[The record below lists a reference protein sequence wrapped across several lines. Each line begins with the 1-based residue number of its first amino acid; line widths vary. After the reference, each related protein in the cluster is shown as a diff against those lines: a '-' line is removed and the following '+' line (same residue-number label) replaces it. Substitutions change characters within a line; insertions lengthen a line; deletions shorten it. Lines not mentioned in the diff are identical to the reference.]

1 MIVLFMFDAQRQPL
15 DSHLTSSYEFKEGD
29 GTLNTTVTRAMLSE
43 AAARRTGLSKAD
55 TATIG
60 EAMFALMTEAL
71 MAGENV
77 KLTAFG
83 SLQVRARAERLG
95 RNPRTGTEHRISP
108 RQTVVFTPSAQLRS
122 VLNPSTPLPSAG
134 KVRQSA

>member
-1 MIVLFMFDAQRQPL
+1 
-15 DSHLTSSYEFKEGD
+15 
-29 GTLNTTVTRAMLSE
+29 MLSE

-55 TATIG
+55 TAAIG
-60 EAMFALMTEAL
+60 EAMFALMGEAL

-108 RQTVVFTPSAQLRS
+108 RQTVVFTPSAQLREA
-122 VLNPSTPLPSAG
+122 LNHPEPSPSAG

>member
-1 MIVLFMFDAQRQPL
+1 
-15 DSHLTSSYEFKEGD
+15 
-29 GTLNTTVTRAMLSE
+29 MLSE
-43 AAARRTGLSKAD
+43 AAAQRTGLARSD
-55 TATIG
+55 TAAIG
-60 EAMFALMTEAL
+60 DAMFALMAEAL

-108 RQTVVFTPSAQLRS
+108 RQTVVFTPSAQLREALERS
-122 VLNPSTPLPSAG
+122 RSSAAPSAPIP
-134 KVRQSA
+134 QPA

>member
-1 MIVLFMFDAQRQPL
+1 
-15 DSHLTSSYEFKEGD
+15 
-29 GTLNTTVTRAMLSE
+29 MLSE

-55 TATIG
+55 TAAIS
-60 EAMFALMTEAL
+60 EAMIALMGEAL

-108 RQTVVFTPSAQLRS
+108 RQTVVFTPSAQLRAA
-122 VLNPSTPLPSAG
+122 LERAG
-134 KVRQSA
+134 TASSSRVSEPA

>member
-1 MIVLFMFDAQRQPL
+1 
-15 DSHLTSSYEFKEGD
+15 
-29 GTLNTTVTRAMLSE
+29 MLSE

-55 TATIG
+55 AAAIG
-60 EAMFALMTEAL
+60 DAMFALMGEAL

-83 SLQVRARAERLG
+83 SLQVRSRAERLG

-108 RQTVVFTPSAQLRS
+108 RQTVVFTPSAQLREAMNS
-122 VLNPSTPLPSAG
+122 AQPAPSAG

>member
-1 MIVLFMFDAQRQPL
+1 
-15 DSHLTSSYEFKEGD
+15 
-29 GTLNTTVTRAMLSE
+29 MLSE

-55 TATIG
+55 TAAIG
-60 EAMFALMTEAL
+60 DAMFALMGEAL

-95 RNPRTGTEHRISP
+95 RNPRTGTEHRIMP
-108 RQTVVFTPSAQLRS
+108 RQTVVFTPSAQLREALES
-122 VLNPSTPLPSAG
+122 SSPAVSAG
-134 KVRQSA
+134 LIRQPA

>member
-1 MIVLFMFDAQRQPL
+1 
-15 DSHLTSSYEFKEGD
+15 
-29 GTLNTTVTRAMLSE
+29 MLSE

-55 TATIG
+55 TAAIG
-60 EAMFALMTEAL
+60 EAMFELMREAL

-95 RNPRTGTEHRISP
+95 RNPRTGTEHRITP
-108 RQTVVFTPSAQLRS
+108 RQTVVFTPSAQLREALGQS
-122 VLNPSTPLPSAG
+122 KPAASASL
-134 KVRQSA
+134 VSLSA

>member
-1 MIVLFMFDAQRQPL
+1 
-15 DSHLTSSYEFKEGD
+15 
-29 GTLNTTVTRAMLSE
+29 MLGE
-43 AAARRTGLSKAD
+43 AAARRTGLSKSD
-55 TATIG
+55 TADVC
-60 EAMFALMTEAL
+60 EAMFALMTAAL

-108 RQTVVFTPSAQLRS
+108 RHTVVFTPSAQLRDA
-122 VLNPSTPLPSAG
+122 LDEGASAG
-134 KVRQSA
+134 KVHETA